1 MEDFMFW
8 AETGFFHILDWAGY
22 DHMLF
27 LLSLC
32 CVFTFKDWKWLWL
45 VSAFTIGHAI
55 SLSLSVL
62 DVVRLP
68 SAWVEAMIPATI
80 ALSCLN
86 HLFPIVFSK
95 RFDVSPKSNSQ
106 THLTVAM
113 VFGLIHGL
121 GFSNF
126 LRSMLGRELSIL
138 KPLLYFH
145 VGLEV
150 GQILIIFVV
159 LLLTTALSRLPEY
172 NKSMVVAAIS
182 VPVLLISLWMLLQRL
197 GAF

>member
-1 MEDFMFW
+1 
-8 AETGFFHILDWAGY
+8 
-22 DHMLF
+22 
-27 LLSLC
+27 
-32 CVFTFKDWKWLWL
+32 
-45 VSAFTIGHAI
+45 
-55 SLSLSVL
+55 
-62 DVVRLP
+62 
-68 SAWVEAMIPATI
+68 
-80 ALSCLN
+80 
-86 HLFPIVFSK
+86 
-95 RFDVSPKSNSQ
+95 
-106 THLTVAM
+106 M

-126 LRSMLGRELSIL
+126 LRSMLGSELSIL

-159 LLLTTALSRLPEY
+159 LLLTTSLSRLPNY
-172 NKSMVVAAIS
+172 NKSVVVAAIS

>member
-1 MEDFMFW
+1 
-8 AETGFFHILDWAGY
+8 
-22 DHMLF
+22 
-27 LLSLC
+27 
-32 CVFTFKDWKWLWL
+32 
-45 VSAFTIGHAI
+45 
-55 SLSLSVL
+55 
-62 DVVRLP
+62 LP

-86 HLFPIVFSK
+86 NLFPIVFSK

-126 LRSMLGRELSIL
+126 LRSMLGSELSIL

>member
-1 MEDFMFW
+1 
-8 AETGFFHILDWAGY
+8 
-22 DHMLF
+22 
-27 LLSLC
+27 
-32 CVFTFKDWKWLWL
+32 
-45 VSAFTIGHAI
+45 
-55 SLSLSVL
+55 
-62 DVVRLP
+62 
-68 SAWVEAMIPATI
+68 
-80 ALSCLN
+80 
-86 HLFPIVFSK
+86 
-95 RFDVSPKSNSQ
+95 
-106 THLTVAM
+106 VAM
-113 VFGLIHGL
+113 AFGLIHGL

-126 LRSMLGRELSIL
+126 LRSMLGSELSIL